1 MKVTLN
7 WLKQYVE
14 FNWPPEELAERL
26 TMIGIEVEGVKKL
39 GGELD
44 GVVVAQVVTKDKH
57 PNADKLTVCRV
68 NDGRG
73 ERQIVCGAQNFK
85 AGDKV
90 PLIFPG
96 YSLPAKPGEP
106 PFMIKVGKIRGVE
119 SHGMMCSPQEL
130 GLGDLVEGLLILR
143 EDAKVGQPFAEYL
156 GRTGSDVVYDLEIT
170 PNRPDLNSVIGI
182 AREISAVTGN
192 PLNPVGTRSTASVT
206 SSEENGT
213 RWNASLPG
221 SGAVRAEDLV
231 AVRIEDAELCPRYAA
246 RVVRGVKIAPSPDWL
261 KSTLEKVG
269 IRSINNV
276 VDVTNYV
283 MLEVGQPLH
292 AFDYHLL
299 QSRAGVPPASVVQS
313 GVGVPPAGYAGVSPA
328 EHHAT
333 RNTQHASRPTIVV
346 RRAVEGEKFKTL
358 DGQERTLTSQMLLI
372 ADETKAVALAGVMG
386 GQNSEINLNTADVLI
401 ESACFKPQNIRAT
414 SKKLDLRTESSYR
427 YERGADIGICD
438 WASRRAAQLILE
450 TAGGTLAQG
459 VVDAYPKPFEPRQIA
474 LRHPQTDAVLGVA
487 VPVEQQIECLQR
499 LGLEIATAAGIAP
512 STGVPTPHTTVFRV
526 PSFRVDLKREIDLI
540 EEVARLY
547 GVDKIPATAPRGA
560 VGANPYDAVHDQLA
574 EARRILTGLGLFEA
588 QGQTLISDAA
598 GKLMAG
604 DALAPLSN
612 PLSSDMNVLRPS
624 LLPGLLD
631 ALRHNLSRKTYDV
644 ALFELGR
651 VFLVAQA
658 SPPAG
663 SPGVPPAGVRNST
676 PATRE
681 ERRIAIALTG
691 QRHPLFWSGNDRE
704 AKFDLYDL
712 KGLLEEFL
720 EQFGLRGLT
729 YARRPDSTALFL
741 ESATVHLGRFQ
752 LGEFGLLQP
761 PLARQYDLR
770 DAVLLAELNLDLL
783 LARRNTAKS
792 FRPLPAFPAIRRDV
806 AMILPEATTHE
817 AVLQV
822 VKQAK
827 SANLETAELFDVF
840 RGKNVPPAQKSV
852 AYAFTYRHAER
863 TLTDAEVNAAH
874 EKLVAQLKQRLHAV
888 VRES

>member
-7 WLKQYVE
+7 WLKQYVD
-14 FNWPPEELAERL
+14 FDWSATELADRL
-26 TMIGIEVEGVKKL
+26 TMLGIEVEGVVKL

-44 GVVVAQVVTKDKH
+44 GVVVAQVITKDKH

-68 NDGRG
+68 NDGKG

-90 PLIFPG
+90 PLVLPG
-96 YSLPAKPGEP
+96 STLPAKPGEA
-106 PFMIKVGKIRGVE
+106 PFTIKVGKIRGVE

-130 GLGDLVEGLLILR
+130 GLGDTVEGLLILR

-192 PLNPVGTRSTASVT
+192 PLK
-206 SSEENGT
+206 
-213 RWNASLPG
+213 LPQIKLAEAG
-221 SGAVRAEDLV
+221 SRAEELV
-231 AVRIEDAELCPRYAA
+231 AVRIEDAELCPRYTA

-261 KSTLEKVG
+261 RSALEKVG
-269 IRSINNV
+269 IRSISNV

-283 MLEVGQPLH
+283 MLETGQPLH

-299 QSRAGVPPASVVQS
+299 AKQTGAPCPAIVIR
-313 GVGVPPAGYAGVSPA
+313 PAGD
-328 EHHAT
+328 
-333 RNTQHASRPTIVV
+333 
-346 RRAVEGEKFKTL
+346 GEKFMTL

-386 GQNSEINLNTADVLI
+386 GQNSEINLNTVDVLI
-401 ESACFKPQNIRAT
+401 ESAYFKPQNIRAT
-414 SKKLDLRTESSYR
+414 SKKLELRTESSYR
-427 YERGADIGICD
+427 FERGADIGICD
-438 WASRRAAQLILE
+438 WASQRAAQLILE

-459 VVDAYPKPFEPRQIA
+459 VVDAYPKPFTPKQIA
-474 LRHPQTDAVLGVA
+474 LRHSQTDAVLGIA
-487 VPVEQQIECLQR
+487 VPMEQQIESLQR
-499 LGLEIATAAGIAP
+499 LGLEVETAPGTAPSTAAGM
-512 STGVPTPHTTVFRV
+512 PHTTVFRV

-560 VGANPYDAVHDQLA
+560 IGSNPYDDVHDQLG
-574 EARRILTGLGLFEA
+574 EARRILTGLGLFET

-604 DALAPLSN
+604 ESLVALSN

-631 ALRHNLSRKTYDV
+631 ALRYNLNHKTYDV
-644 ALFELGR
+644 ALFEVGR
-651 VFLVAQA
+651 VFTETN
-658 SPPAG
+658 G
-663 SPGVPPAGVRNST
+663 RR
-676 PATRE
+676 RE
-681 ERRIAIALTG
+681 ERRVAIALTG
-691 QRHPLFWSGNDRE
+691 QRSPLFWKGDDRE
-704 AKFDLYDL
+704 ARFDLYDL

-729 YARRPDSTALFL
+729 YARRPDSATVPLNPASPESCRGFPLSPSEGERAGVRGCSSVLHPPSLFL
-741 ESATVHLGRFQ
+741 ESATVQLGKFQ
-752 LGEFGLLQP
+752 LGELGQLLP

-770 DAVLLAELNLDLL
+770 DAVLLAELNLDQL
-783 LARRNTAKS
+783 LARRNTGKY
-792 FRPLPAFPAIRRDV
+792 FRALPAFPAIRRDV
-806 AMILPEATTHE
+806 AMILPEATSHD

-827 SANLETAELFDVF
+827 PANLEGVELFDVF
-840 RGKNVPPAQKSV
+840 RGKNVPPGQKSM

-863 TLTDAEVNAAH
+863 TLTDAEVNAAQ
-874 EKLVAQLKQRLHAV
+874 ENLVAQLKQHLQAV

>member
-14 FNWPPEELAERL
+14 FDWSPEALAERL
-26 TMIGIEVEGVKKL
+26 TMIGIEVEGVVKL

-44 GVVVAQVVTKDKH
+44 GVVVAQVITKDKH

-68 NDGRG
+68 NDGKD

-90 PLIFPG
+90 PMILPG
-96 YSLPAKPGEP
+96 CSLPAKPGEP
-106 PFMIKVGKIRGVE
+106 PFTIKVGKIRGVE

-130 GLGDLVEGLLILR
+130 GLGGLVEGLLILR
-143 EDAKVGQPFAEYL
+143 EDAQVGQPFAEYL
-156 GRTGSDVVYDLEIT
+156 GRTRSDVVYDLEIT

-182 AREISAVTGN
+182 AREISAVTGS
-192 PLNPVGTRSTASVT
+192 PLKLPQIKLNESGNRV
-206 SSEENGT
+206 EE
-213 RWNASLPG
+213 
-221 SGAVRAEDLV
+221 LV
-231 AVRIEDAELCPRYAA
+231 AVRIEDAELCPRYTA

-283 MLEVGQPLH
+283 MLETGQPLH

-299 QSRAGVPPASVVQS
+299 AKAGG
-313 GVGVPPAGYAGVSPA
+313 GVC
-328 EHHAT
+328 
-333 RNTQHASRPTIVV
+333 PTIVI
-346 RRAVEGEKFKTL
+346 RRAGEGEKFMTL
-358 DGQERTLTSQMLLI
+358 DGQERALNNQMLLI
-372 ADETKAVALAGVMG
+372 ADEAKAVALAGVMG

-401 ESACFKPQNIRAT
+401 ESACFKPQSIRAT
-414 SKKLDLRTESSYR
+414 SKKLELRTESSYR
-427 YERGADIGICD
+427 FERGADIGICD
-438 WASRRAAQLILE
+438 WASQRAAQLILE

-459 VVDAYPKPFEPRQIA
+459 VVDAYPKAFEPKQIS
-474 LRHPQTDAVLGVA
+474 LRHTQTDAVLGIA
-487 VPVEQQIECLQR
+487 VPMEQQIESLQR
-499 LGLEIATAAGIAP
+499 LGLEIATAAGIGP
-512 STGVPTPHTTVFRV
+512 STGMRMPHTTVFRV

-560 VGANPYDAVHDQLA
+560 TGANPYDAVHDQLA
-574 EARRILTGLGLFEA
+574 DARRILTGLGLFEA
-588 QGQTLISDAA
+588 QGQTLISNTAA
-598 GKLMAG
+598 KLMAG
-604 DALAPLSN
+604 DALVPLSN

-644 ALFELGR
+644 PLFEVGR
-651 VFLVAQA
+651 VFNVAQA
-658 SPPAG
+658 SSPA
-663 SPGVPPAGVRNST
+663 SSAGVS
-676 PATRE
+676 PADRTTRE
-681 ERRIAIALTG
+681 ERRVAIALTG
-691 QRHPLFWSGNDRE
+691 QRASLFWSGEGRD
-704 AKFDLYDL
+704 AKFDVNDL

-720 EQFGLRGLT
+720 EQFGLRGVT
-729 YARRPDSTALFL
+729 YARRPESTALYL
-741 ESATVHLGRFQ
+741 ESATIHLGKFQ
-752 LGEFGLLQP
+752 LGEFGQLLP

-783 LARRNTAKS
+783 LARRNPAKS

-817 AVLQV
+817 AVFQV

-827 SANLETAELFDVF
+827 PANLETTELFDVF
-840 RGKNVPPAQKSV
+840 RGKNVPPGQKSM

-874 EKLVAQLKQRLHAV
+874 EKLVAQLKQRLQAV

>member
-14 FNWPPEELAERL
+14 FDWTAAELAERL
-26 TMIGIEVEGVKKL
+26 TMIGIEVEGMQKL
-39 GGELD
+39 GGELE
-44 GVVVAQVVTKDKH
+44 GVVVAQVITKDKH

-68 NDGRG
+68 NDGKG

-90 PLIFPG
+90 PLILPG
-96 YSLPAKPGEP
+96 STLPAKPGEA
-106 PFMIKVGKIRGVE
+106 PFTIKVGKLRGVE

-170 PNRPDLNSVIGI
+170 PNRPDWNSLIGI

-192 PLNPVGTRSTASVT
+192 PLKLPQM
-206 SSEENGT
+206 
-213 RWNASLPG
+213 SLKEAGDPAG
-221 SGAVRAEDLV
+221 KLV
-231 AVRIEDAELCPRYAA
+231 AVRIEDPELCPRYTA
-246 RVVRGVKIAPSPDWL
+246 RVIRGVKIAPSPDWL
-261 KSTLEKVG
+261 KTSLEKVG
-269 IRSINNV
+269 VRSISNV

-283 MLEVGQPLH
+283 MLETGQPLH

-299 QSRAGVPPASVVQS
+299 AKAGGDAS
-313 GVGVPPAGYAGVSPA
+313 
-328 EHHAT
+328 
-333 RNTQHASRPTIVV
+333 PTIVV
-346 RRAVEGEKFKTL
+346 RRATEGEQFTTL
-358 DGQERTLTSQMLLI
+358 DGQARTLTGQMLLI

-427 YERGADIGICD
+427 FERGADFGICD
-438 WASRRAAQLILE
+438 WASQRAAQLILE
-450 TAGGTLAQG
+450 TAGGTLAEG
-459 VVDAYPKPFEPRQIA
+459 VVDAYPKPYTSKQIA
-474 LRHPQTDAVLGVA
+474 LRHSQTDAVLGVA
-487 VPVEQQIECLQR
+487 VPMGQQIECLQR
-499 LGLEIATAAGIAP
+499 LGLEIETAAGIAH
-512 STGVPTPHTTVFRV
+512 STGVPMQHTTVFRV

-560 VGANPYDAVHDQLA
+560 VGSNPYDAVHDQLT
-574 EARRILTGLGLFEA
+574 EARRILIGLGLFEA

-598 GKLMAG
+598 GKLVAG
-604 DALAPLSN
+604 ESLVSLSN

-631 ALRHNLSRKTYDV
+631 ALRHNLSHKTYDA
-644 ALFELGR
+644 ALFEVGR
-651 VFLVAQA
+651 VFTE
-658 SPPAG
+658 AG
-663 SPGVPPAGVRNST
+663 GRRA
-676 PATRE
+676 E
-681 ERRIAIALTG
+681 ERRVAIALTG
-691 QRHPLFWSGNDRE
+691 QRHPLFWSGGDRE
-704 AKFDLYDL
+704 ARFDIYDL
-712 KGLLEEFL
+712 KGVLEEFL
-720 EQFGLRGLT
+720 EQFGLRGQSFV
-729 YARRPDSTALFL
+729 RRPDSTALFL
-741 ESATVHLGRFQ
+741 ESATIHLGRFQ
-752 LGEFGLLQP
+752 LGEFGQLLP

-783 LARRNTAKS
+783 LARRNQSKS

-806 AMILPEATTHE
+806 AMILPEPTTHE

-827 SANLETAELFDVF
+827 PANLETVDLFDVF
-840 RGKNVPPAQKSV
+840 RGKNVPPGQKSM

-863 TLTDAEVNAAH
+863 TLTDTEVNAAH
-874 EKLVAQLKQRLHAV
+874 EKLVAQLKQRLQAV
-888 VRES
+888 IRES